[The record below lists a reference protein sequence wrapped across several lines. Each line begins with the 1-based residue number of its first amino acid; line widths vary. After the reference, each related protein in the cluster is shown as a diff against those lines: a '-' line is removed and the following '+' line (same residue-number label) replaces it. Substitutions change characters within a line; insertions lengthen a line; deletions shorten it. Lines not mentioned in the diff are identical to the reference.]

1 MARWREMVEAQYQG
15 DSLGEADRRP
25 PSSEDPDPSGSP
37 HRVGQGHL
45 AATSYFLSLHILP

>member
-1 MARWREMVEAQYQG
+1 MVEAQYQG

-25 PSSEDPDPSGSP
+25 PSPEDPDPSGSP

-45 AATSYFLSLHILP
+45 AVTSYFLSLHILP